1 MNNQDNFFS
10 IVDGNMRIIGLFQ
23 GHGTEGNHVS
33 ASAMAHMLDYLRNKN
48 DVFKSNYI
56 YNATQEEILNEI

>member
-1 MNNQDNFFS
+1 
-10 IVDGNMRIIGLFQ
+10 
-23 GHGTEGNHVS
+23 
-33 ASAMAHMLDYLRNKN
+33 LRNKN

>member
-1 MNNQDNFFS
+1 MARSFSNPTFYNSGKPTFGNAFESDNA
-10 IVDGNMRIIGLFQ
+10 G
-23 GHGTEGNHVS
+23 
-33 ASAMAHMLDYLRNKN
+33 DYLRNKN